1 MAEMLQLQRFA
12 EPEPVR
18 RYAPQ
23 TPEQLERLI
32 GQLLSKDTAQR
43 FPNVLVLSRH
53 MEAMQ
58 KALSRPVKPQPD
70 EGQVRLTLGDA
81 HATAAPVTD
90 ETLSA
95 TEAGLERL
103 ETTDSGVY
111 DAPTLADDGQ
121 GAPAGAVRSKVATNS
136 GAKSAAVAAPP
147 APAPAPFK
155 REPRFT
161 TVEEERR
168 RAQRERG
175 EWLALA
181 GQLAGLAAALAALA
195 WIGWKL
201 TRPATADDLYATMSD
216 LWQAEDADLR
226 KIDDEITEFLDRFPD
241 DARAAEVRGF
251 ADELE
256 LQKIERRLRTQ
267 ARLTGS
273 AAAHPAEQVYA
284 DAIALA
290 ATDPA
295 RAAAM
300 LENLLA
306 LYPKQED
313 AEERARQYLTL
324 AERKL
329 EQLRSSLVSRADEQ
343 LPQIAER
350 LRTAKGMEAVD
361 LETARG
367 MYRAIVNLY
376 GDEPWA
382 KSVVHDAQRR
392 LADLEVDGREESSR

>member
-1 MAEMLQLQRFA
+1 
-12 EPEPVR
+12 
-18 RYAPQ
+18 
-23 TPEQLERLI
+23 
-32 GQLLSKDTAQR
+32 
-43 FPNVLVLSRH
+43 

-58 KALSRPVKPQPD
+58 KALSRPAKPQAD

-111 DAPTLADDGQ
+111 DAPTLADEGQ
-121 GAPAGAVRSKVATNS
+121 GAPAPAARSKVATNS
-136 GAKSAAVAAPP
+136 GEKSAAVVTPP
-147 APAPAPFK
+147 APAPAPPK
-155 REPRFT
+155 RETRFT

-168 RAQRERG
+168 RTQRERG

-195 WIGWKL
+195 WIGWTL

-216 LWQAEDADLR
+216 QWQAEDADLR
-226 KIDDEITEFLDRFPD
+226 PIDDEITEFLDRFPD
-241 DARAAEVRGF
+241 DARAAEVRDF

-267 ARLTGS
+267 ARLTG
-273 AAAHPAEQVYA
+273 APTAHPAEQVYA
-284 DAIALA
+284 DALALA
-290 ATDPA
+290 TTDPA

-300 LENLLA
+300 LEDLLA
-306 LYPKQED
+306 LYPKPD
-313 AEERARQYLTL
+313 DIDDRARQYLTL

-329 EQLRSSLVSRADEQ
+329 EKLRTSLASRADEQ

-361 LETARG
+361 LSKARG

-392 LADLEVDGREESSR
+392 LSDLEGDEHEESAD